1 MRPWEAIRNSNDCDK
16 HCFLA
21 GLDAGSDSRALFFDM
36 CLALFVSHDVAS
48 LGMGPGADGSC
59 GVDFGA
65 DDGPGALAHGV
76 GAVGIC
82 DIDFDAAD

>member
-1 MRPWEAIRNSNDCDK
+1 MRPWEAIRNSNDCAK

-48 LGMGPGADGSC
+48 LGMGPGAEGSC

-65 DDGPGALAHGV
+65 DD
-76 GAVGIC
+76 
-82 DIDFDAAD
+82 